1 MTHLLDKSAYEQG
14 RTNRQAA
21 ARIGE
26 LAESGHLA
34 ICSAGILE
42 ILYSARNRRDYIK
55 VRAALDRLDRIE
67 PGTPYDAVEV
77 QARLVGRGQHRM
89 SIVDVII
96 AATAAEHGLTVLHY
110 DRDFERLSE
119 VTGGAHEWVIPAG
132 TGHQR

>member
-14 RTNRQAA
+14 RMNRQAA

-26 LAESGHLA
+26 LAESGQLA

-77 QARLVGRGQHRM
+77 QARLVGRGQHRT
-89 SIVDVII
+89 SVVDVII

-119 VTGGAHEWVIPAG
+119 VTGGAQEWVIPAG